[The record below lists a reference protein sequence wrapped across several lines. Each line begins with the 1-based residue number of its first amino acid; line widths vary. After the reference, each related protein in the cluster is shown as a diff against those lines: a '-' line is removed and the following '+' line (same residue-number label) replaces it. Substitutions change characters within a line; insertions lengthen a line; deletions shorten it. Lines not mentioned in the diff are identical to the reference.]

1 MGDKEVAK
9 TRKGVFK
16 MKKVVTK
23 KMSAQL
29 RQRHKALF
37 EQLDTLLESYIRST
51 KPLPIPVLIREMNG
65 EGS

>member
-1 MGDKEVAK
+1 
-9 TRKGVFK
+9 